1 MNAACHTHERDTPHT
16 LTHHVTLMNGTYLYE
31 SDVEVTSPEFLGKRK
46 ERKKEKKKERKDK
59 VQKKDKEREGGKTCD
74 LHVR

>member
-1 MNAACHTHERDTPHT
+1 
-16 LTHHVTLMNGTYLYE
+16 MNGTYLYE